1 MDNNNLNETPVQ
13 DVQETQEVQEVQDV
27 QETVEQAEQVTYSY
41 AADTEEEAAAEG
53 GLKGLSI
60 AGLIVGIASLLC
72 CAFPCL
78 NCVLGIVGL
87 ILSIIAKKKKAEG
100 PATGGLITSII
111 GLVLSLIVIL
121 VLLIIIIINIVRAMQ

>member
-13 DVQETQEVQEVQDV
+13 DVQETQEVQDV
-27 QETVEQAEQVTYSY
+27 QETVEQAEQITYNY
-41 AADTEEEAAAEG
+41 AADTEETASEG

-121 VLLIIIIINIVRAMQ
+121 VWFIIIIINIVRATQ

>member
-13 DVQETQEVQEVQDV
+13 DVQEA
-27 QETVEQAEQVTYSY
+27 QETVEQAEQVTYSS
-41 AADTEEEAAAEG
+41 ATDAVEAEAEEAVAEG
-53 GLKGLSI
+53 GSKGLSI
-60 AGLIVGIASLLC
+60 AGLILGIASLLC

-78 NCVLGIVGL
+78 NCVLGLVGL

-111 GLVLSLIVIL
+111 GIVAAFIVIVVWL
-121 VLLIIIIINIVRAMQ
+121 VIIILNIVSTMD

>member
-1 MDNNNLNETPVQ
+1 MDNNNLNETPV
-13 DVQETQEVQEVQDV
+13 VEVQDV

-41 AADTEEEAAAEG
+41 AADAEEAVAEG
-53 GLKGLSI
+53 GSKGLSI
-60 AGLIVGIASLLC
+60 AGLIIGIASLLC

-87 ILSIIAKKKKAEG
+87 ILSIIAKKKKAGG

-111 GLVLSLIVIL
+111 GIVAAFIVII
-121 VLLIIIIINIVRAMQ
+121 VWLIIIIANIFSATK

>member
-1 MDNNNLNETPVQ
+1 MDNNNLNEAPVQ
-13 DVQETQEVQEVQDV
+13 DVQDV

-41 AADTEEEAAAEG
+41 AEDTEEAASEG

-78 NCVLGIVGL
+78 NCVLGITGL
-87 ILSIIAKKKKAEG
+87 ILSIIAKKKKAKG

-121 VLLIIIIINIVRAMQ
+121 VWLIIIIINIVRATQ

>member
-1 MDNNNLNETPVQ
+1 MDNNNLNETPV
-13 DVQETQEVQEVQDV
+13 VEVQDV

-41 AADTEEEAAAEG
+41 AADAEEAVAEG
-53 GLKGLSI
+53 GSKGLSI
-60 AGLIVGIASLLC
+60 AGLIIGIASLLC

-87 ILSIIAKKKKAEG
+87 ILSIIAKKKKSAG

-111 GLVLSLIVIL
+111 GIVAAFIVII
-121 VLLIIIIINIVRAMQ
+121 VWLIIIIANIVSATK

>member
-13 DVQETQEVQEVQDV
+13 EVQETPVQDV

-41 AADTEEEAAAEG
+41 AADADEAVAGG

-60 AGLIVGIASLLC
+60 AALIVGIASLLC

-78 NCVLGIVGL
+78 NCVLGITGL
-87 ILSIIAKKKKAEG
+87 ILSIIAKKRKADG

-111 GLVLSLIVIL
+111 GLVAALIVIIVWL
-121 VLLIIIIINIVRAMQ
+121 VIIIINIVRATQ

>member
-1 MDNNNLNETPVQ
+1 MDNNNLNEAP
-13 DVQETQEVQEVQDV
+13 VQDV
-27 QETVEQAEQVTYSY
+27 QETVEQAEQITYNY
-41 AADTEEEAAAEG
+41 AADTEETASEG

-78 NCVLGIVGL
+78 NFILGIVGL
-87 ILSIIAKKKKAEG
+87 ILSIIAKKKKAGG

-111 GLVLSLIVIL
+111 GLVASVIVIIVWL
-121 VLLIIIIINIVRAMQ
+121 VIIIINILNAR

>member
-13 DVQETQEVQEVQDV
+13 DVQETQEVQDV

-41 AADTEEEAAAEG
+41 AADTEEAAAEG

-121 VLLIIIIINIVRAMQ
+121 VWLIIIIINIVRAMQ

>member
-1 MDNNNLNETPVQ
+1 MDNNNLNETPV
-13 DVQETQEVQEVQDV
+13 VEVQDV

-41 AADTEEEAAAEG
+41 AADAEEAVAEG
-53 GLKGLSI
+53 GSKGLSI
-60 AGLIVGIASLLC
+60 AGLIIGIASLLC

-87 ILSIIAKKKKAEG
+87 ILSIIAKKKKAGG

-111 GLVLSLIVIL
+111 GIVAAFIVII
-121 VLLIIIIINIVRAMQ
+121 VWLIIIIANIFSATN

>member
-13 DVQETQEVQEVQDV
+13 DVQEA

-41 AADTEEEAAAEG
+41 ATDAVEAEAEEAVAEG
-53 GLKGLSI
+53 GSKGLSI
-60 AGLIVGIASLLC
+60 AGLILGIASLLC

-78 NCVLGIVGL
+78 NCVLGLVGL

-111 GLVLSLIVIL
+111 GIVAAFIVIVVWL
-121 VLLIIIIINIVRAMQ
+121 VIIILNIVSTMD

>member
-1 MDNNNLNETPVQ
+1 MDNNNLNETP
-13 DVQETQEVQEVQDV
+13 VQDV

-41 AADTEEEAAAEG
+41 AADAEEAVAEG
-53 GLKGLSI
+53 GSKGLSI

-78 NCVLGIVGL
+78 NCILGIVGL
-87 ILSIIAKKKKAEG
+87 VLSIIAKKKKAGG

-111 GLVLSLIVIL
+111 GIVASFIVIIVWL
-121 VLLIIIIINIVRAMQ
+121 VIIIINIANAR

>member
-13 DVQETQEVQEVQDV
+13 DVQEA

-41 AADTEEEAAAEG
+41 AADAVEAEAEEAVAEG
-53 GLKGLSI
+53 GSKGLSI
-60 AGLIVGIASLLC
+60 AGLILGIASLLC

-78 NCVLGIVGL
+78 NCVLGLVGL

-111 GLVLSLIVIL
+111 GIVAAFIVIVVWL
-121 VLLIIIIINIVRAMQ
+121 VIIILNIVSTMD

>member
-1 MDNNNLNETPVQ
+1 MDNNNLNETPV
-13 DVQETQEVQEVQDV
+13 VEVQDV

-41 AADTEEEAAAEG
+41 AADAEEAVAEG
-53 GLKGLSI
+53 GSKGLSI
-60 AGLIVGIASLLC
+60 AGLIIGIASLLC

-87 ILSIIAKKKKAEG
+87 ILSIIAKKKKAGG

-111 GLVLSLIVIL
+111 GLVAAFIVIVVWLIILIV
-121 VLLIIIIINIVRAMQ
+121 NIAKSMN

>member
-1 MDNNNLNETPVQ
+1 MDNNNLNETPV
-13 DVQETQEVQEVQDV
+13 VEVQDV

-41 AADTEEEAAAEG
+41 AADAEEAVAEG
-53 GLKGLSI
+53 GSKGLSI
-60 AGLIVGIASLLC
+60 AGLIIGIASLLC

-87 ILSIIAKKKKAEG
+87 ILSIIAKKKKASG

-111 GLVLSLIVIL
+111 GLVAAFIVIVVWLIILIV
-121 VLLIIIIINIVRAMQ
+121 NIAKSMNLYERAPF

>member
-13 DVQETQEVQEVQDV
+13 DVQNV

-41 AADTEEEAAAEG
+41 AADAEEAVAEG
-53 GLKGLSI
+53 GSKGLSI
-60 AGLIVGIASLLC
+60 AGLILGIASLLC

-78 NCVLGIVGL
+78 NCVLALVGM
-87 ILSIIAKKKKAEG
+87 ILSIVAKKKKAEG

-111 GLVLSLIVIL
+111 GLVAAFAVIVTWF
-121 VLLIIIIINIVRAMQ
+121 IIIIINIVNSTR